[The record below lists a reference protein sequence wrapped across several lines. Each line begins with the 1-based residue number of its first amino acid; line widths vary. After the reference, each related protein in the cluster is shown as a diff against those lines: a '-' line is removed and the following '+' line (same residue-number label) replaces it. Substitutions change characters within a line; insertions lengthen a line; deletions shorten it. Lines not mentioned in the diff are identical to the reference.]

1 MSLFAFA
8 TSAGRLAAEHRS
20 GVTVTTLAGSVAMV
34 VGVAAVPQDASS
46 MERIRMDGK
55 IIRFIVGSLYVKKN
69 RDGFKSVPIVSGV
82 RIIC

>member
-1 MSLFAFA
+1 
-8 TSAGRLAAEHRS
+8 
-20 GVTVTTLAGSVAMV
+20 
-34 VGVAAVPQDASS
+34 
-46 MERIRMDGK
+46 MDGK